1 MTAVAKK
8 EDRKKQKKRLK
19 EDKRAAERRRV
30 LATRERENLYP
41 KILLEPDSGD
51 PEFVSTVANIVR
63 DFDFEN
69 PAICSLGKRRLY
81 QMFREV
87 GLFEMIRRL
96 DISMQEASQHGFNKH
111 DVEDA
116 VLGPL
121 LLDLG
126 KWIFARLPDAYR
138 AAPLPFAYYFVYPGD
153 RDLRVYFSFLPSTTS
168 PHGTIYFS
176 PLKPTVAFGGGE
188 WKVGFFRHAIERICE
203 RLCPGEE
210 IGYAHFNSCAMYFRA
225 CSYYE
230 PLELPDG
237 QHAIRLL
244 QACDA
249 YVDGEND
256 PYVTEVLGLARHP
269 GKSTQLYRVLGY
281 CPVAFVGPRAV
292 AKTFLY
298 PGYRNTPEDQL
309 VRKAPLSREKRQDLL
324 EIASDNRAV
333 KVHRDRGIEAI
344 KWYHDNGVPQVFE
357 LDRNI
362 FQPNTN

>member
-1 MTAVAKK
+1 MRRD
-8 EDRKKQKKRLK
+8 DRKKQKKRLK
-19 EDKRAAERRRV
+19 QQKHAAERQQV
-30 LATRERENLYP
+30 LAARKRDSLYP
-41 KILLEPDSGD
+41 RILLEPNGGE
-51 PEFVSTVANIVR
+51 PRFVSTVTSIVR

-69 PAICSLGKRRLY
+69 PTICSLGKRRLY
-81 QMFREV
+81 QMFRDV
-87 GLFEMIRRL
+87 GLREMIRRL
-96 DISMQEASQHGFNKH
+96 EISMQEAPQHGFNKH
-111 DVEDA
+111 NIEDA

-126 KWIFARLPDAYR
+126 KWIFARLPDSCR
-138 AAPLPFAYYFVYPGD
+138 TTPLPFAYYFVYPGN
-153 RDLRVYFSFLPSTTS
+153 RDLRIHFAFLPSVTS

-176 PLKPTVAFGGGE
+176 PLQPTVAFGGGA

-225 CSYYE
+225 CHYYE

-269 GKSTQLYRVLGY
+269 GKSTRLYRVLGY

-298 PGYRNTPEDQL
+298 PGYGNTPEDRL
-309 VRKAPLSREKRQDLL
+309 VRTAAITHEKRRDLL
-324 EIASDNRAV
+324 EIASDNRVA
-333 KVHRDRGIEAI
+333 KIYRDRGIEAI
-344 KWYHDNGVPQVFE
+344 KWYHDNGIPQVFE
-357 LDRNI
+357 LARDV
-362 FQPNTN
+362 FQ